1 MNAPWPILK
10 AVAAIA
16 LLLLPYASSAQ
27 QRPPL
32 KSIISKSRQ
41 YTISSTVLR
50 PTPVRPA
57 QQTPIPN
64 RVHLAPDKLAHFAE
78 SVKDHLLR
86 QLQLPPRDKW
96 VGRIHLNII
105 PGKLGD
111 EVLVEKTRF
120 LDGWRYRLDLPEV
133 MTGTQLTRT
142 IVAVQLEEYAT
153 RNTRTAPPLPAWLAE
168 GLAEKMLQSTGPI
181 LFVAFQSSAGG
192 VLNFQFP
199 SDPMQ
204 NTRRIIQASPPV
216 SFINLTL
223 PPDTMKTDAGRQVLR
238 AHSHLL
244 VDKLLGR
251 PQGARLVKNFLRELP
266 RHKNSQH
273 AFLPAFGFATMLKA
287 EQWWMLA
294 QTQFRSRDGFNRWI
308 PGLTMAHLA
317 DVLKVRVPSPP
328 RPQPAA
334 GAQPK
339 PALLSI
345 QQFLKTGTRKEH
357 LKILDPL
364 LQRLLVIQ
372 IHAPPKMAKLTRD
385 YRETLGLYLGR
396 KINLNLRRRP
406 TSQAALLEVT
416 LQKLNELDVI
426 FADLRTLRA
435 VEVEHEKIIATPKPR
450 R

>member
-1 MNAPWPILK
+1 LK
-10 AVAAIA
+10 TAAAIA
-16 LLLLPYASSAQ
+16 VLLLPGASSAQ

-50 PTPVRPA
+50 PRPVRHA

-64 RVHLAPDKLAHFAE
+64 RVHLTPDKLAHFAE
-78 SVKDHLLR
+78 NVKDHLLR

-111 EVLVEKTRF
+111 RVLVEKTRF

-133 MTGTQLTRT
+133 MSGTQLTRT
-142 IVAVQLEEYAT
+142 IMAVQLEEYAA
-153 RNTRTAPPLPAWLAE
+153 RNTRTVPPLPAWLAE
-168 GLAEKMLQSTGPI
+168 GLAERILQSTGPI

-192 VLNFQFP
+192 TLNFQFP
-199 SDPMQ
+199 TDPMQ
-204 NTRRIIQASPPV
+204 NSRRIIQASPPV
-216 SFINLTL
+216 SFLNLTL

-244 VDKLLGR
+244 VDKLLAL
-251 PQGARLVKNFLRELP
+251 PHGARLVKNFLRELP

-273 AFLPAFGFATMLKA
+273 AFLIAFGYKNMLQA

-308 PGLTMAHLA
+308 PGLTMARLA
-317 DVLKVRVPSPP
+317 DILKVHVPSPP
-328 RPQPAA
+328 QP
-334 GAQPK
+334 GAQPR

-345 QQFLKTGTRKEH
+345 QQFLKTGTRQGH

-372 IHAPPKMAKLTRD
+372 INAPPKMAKLTRD

-406 TSQAALLEVT
+406 TSQVALLEVT
-416 LQKLNELDVI
+416 LQKLNELNVI

-435 VEVEHEKIIATPKPR
+435 VDEARGKIIAEPRPR

>member
-1 MNAPWPILK
+1 MNAPWANLK
-10 AVAAIA
+10 AVAVIA
-16 LLLLPYASSAQ
+16 LLLLPCTSSAQ

-41 YTISSTVLR
+41 YTVSSTVLR

-111 EVLVEKTRF
+111 RVLVKKTRF

-133 MTGTQLTRT
+133 MSGTQLIRT
-142 IVAVQLEEYAT
+142 IMAVQLEEYAA
-153 RNTRTAPPLPAWLAE
+153 RNTRTVPPLPAWLAE
-168 GLAEKMLQSTGPI
+168 GLAERILQSTGPV

-192 VLNFQFP
+192 TLNFQFP
-199 SDPMQ
+199 TDLMR

-223 PPDTMKTDAGRQVLR
+223 PPDTMKTDAGRQILR

-244 VDKLLGR
+244 VDKLLAR
-251 PQGARLVKNFLRELP
+251 PDGAQSVKNFLRELP

-273 AFLPAFGFATMLKA
+273 AFLVAFGYKNMLQA

-317 DVLKVRVPSPP
+317 DALNVRVPPQLSAQ
-328 RPQPAA
+328 PQPAIVS
-334 GAQPK
+334 
-339 PALLSI
+339 L
-345 QQFLKTGTRKEH
+345 QQFLRTGTRKEH
-357 LKILDPL
+357 LKLLDSI

-385 YRETLGLYLGR
+385 YRETIGLYLGR
-396 KINLNLRRRP
+396 KTNLNLRRRP

-426 FADLRTLRA
+426 FADLRILRA
-435 VEVEHEKIIATPKPR
+435 AEVEREKIIAAPKPR

>member
-1 MNAPWPILK
+1 MNAPWPNLK

-16 LLLLPYASSAQ
+16 LLLLLPCTSSAQ

-41 YTISSTVLR
+41 YTVSSTVLR
-50 PTPVRPA
+50 PRPVRPA

-86 QLQLPPRDKW
+86 QLQLPAQEKW

-105 PGKLGD
+105 PGRLGD
-111 EVLVEKTRF
+111 LVLVEKPRF

-133 MTGTQLTRT
+133 MSGTQLTRT
-142 IVAVQLEEYAT
+142 IVAVQLEEYAA

-192 VLNFQFP
+192 TLNFQFP
-199 SDPMQ
+199 TDPMQ

-223 PPDTMKTDAGRQVLR
+223 PPDTMKTDAGRQILR

-244 VDKLLGR
+244 VDKLLAR
-251 PQGARLVKNFLRELP
+251 PGGARLVKNFLRELP

-273 AFLPAFGFATMLKA
+273 AFLAAFGYKNMLQA

-308 PGLTMAHLA
+308 PGLTIAHLA
-317 DVLKVRVPSPP
+317 DALKVRVPSQ
-328 RPQPAA
+328 PQPGA
-334 GAQPK
+334 GPQPK

-345 QQFLKTGTRKEH
+345 QQFIKTGTRNEH

-364 LQRLLVIQ
+364 QQRLLVIQ

-385 YRETLGLYLGR
+385 YRETIGLYLGR
-396 KINLNLRRRP
+396 KINLILRRRP

-435 VEVEHEKIIATPKPR
+435 AEVEREKIIAAPKPR